1 MTCGSNLEEAASV
14 FRLNEFFLFEMRQ
27 SVRDGVASGRLQ
39 AENIRNG
46 IALAANL
53 AFHKVAHCLSNAKLR
68 LAREALV

>member
-1 MTCGSNLEEAASV
+1 MCSSNLDEAVSV

-27 SVRDGVASGRLQ
+27 SAPDGVASGRLQ
-39 AENIRNG
+39 AKNIRSV